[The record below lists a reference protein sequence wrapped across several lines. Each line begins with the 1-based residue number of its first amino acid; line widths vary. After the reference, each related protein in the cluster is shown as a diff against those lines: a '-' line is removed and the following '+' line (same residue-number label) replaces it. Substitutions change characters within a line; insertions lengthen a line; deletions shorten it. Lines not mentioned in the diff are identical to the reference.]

1 MGCGCNYR
9 LKHRPDLLAFWIP
22 VDLEEGWEE
31 EALNWQLENIK
42 TAIEELPKAHKRL
55 GSDLYYGAWYKL
67 NFESTHNGDI
77 KIDLLLAQV
86 NGWDISRA
94 EANLGK
100 AYDKIIKHLN
110 KTHVVCC
117 AGGSWCYYEYKVG
130 EYK

>member
-77 KIDLLLAQV
+77 KIDLLLSLIH
-86 NGWDISRA
+86 ISEPTRR
-94 EANLGK
+94 
-100 AYDKIIKHLN
+100 
-110 KTHVVCC
+110 
-117 AGGSWCYYEYKVG
+117 S
-130 EYK
+130 